1 MALEKSNH
9 WEKVIKHAEI
19 RMREKSYK
27 EKDFFTKVVDTAKKF
42 LTVELLVGIIAAF
55 SMYMQFGW
63 LELERTLLSWIIGIT
78 LVATLLTVMVNRY
91 RRITHNE

>member
-1 MALEKSNH
+1 MSDKSNH

-19 RMREKSYK
+19 RMKEKSYRDK
-27 EKDFFTKVVDTAKKF
+27 TPLDKFLETTKKF

-78 LVATLLTVMVNRY
+78 LVATLMTVMVNRY
-91 RRITHNE
+91 RKITHHE